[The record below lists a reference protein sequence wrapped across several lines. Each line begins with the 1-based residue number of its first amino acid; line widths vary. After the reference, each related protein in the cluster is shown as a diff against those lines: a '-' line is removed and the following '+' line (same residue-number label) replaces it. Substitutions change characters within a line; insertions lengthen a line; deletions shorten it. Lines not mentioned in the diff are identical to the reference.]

1 MKAIFRVIPAA
12 LVLATCAASAQD
24 NMSGMPM
31 HGPVAM
37 SMADMTKSL
46 EPLKGKEFEIAFLT
60 EMISHHAS
68 ALEMAK
74 MVPSHT
80 SRPELNKLA
89 SNVIVDQKKQID
101 EMTAWLKTWYGQSA
115 DLTAMAM
122 PGMDTLTAA
131 KGAEFDK
138 LFVSLMGEHH
148 QGALDMAKLVS
159 ARADHAELKALAAQI
174 IQAQTQEIGQMAEWK
189 TIWF

>member
-1 MKAIFRVIPAA
+1 MKAIFRVIPAD
-12 LVLATCAASAQD
+12 LVLATCVASAQD

-31 HGPVAM
+31 HGPATM

-46 EPLKGKEFEIAFLT
+46 EPLKGKEFEVAFLT

-89 SNVIVDQKKQID
+89 SIVIVDQKKQID
-101 EMTAWLKTWYGQSA
+101 EMTGWLKTWYGQSA

-122 PGMDTLTAA
+122 PGMDTTHRRQGRGIRQALCLAHGRA
-131 KGAEFDK
+131 
-138 LFVSLMGEHH
+138 SP
-148 QGALDMAKLVS
+148 GALDMAKLVA

-174 IQAQTQEIGQMAEWK
+174 IKAQTQEIGQMADWK
-189 TIWF
+189 KSWF